1 MHLQWCHNHAIRNQQ
16 ALQQLRMTD
25 TIKQQ
30 LRMTDTIKQQLRMTD
45 TIKQQLRMTDTMK
58 ETALRLFASGV
69 GVAGVK
75 RILEDSTDN
84 ISCVEVRREIS

>member
-1 MHLQWCHNHAIRNQQ
+1 VHLQWCHNHAIRNQQ

-25 TIKQQ
+25 TIK
-30 LRMTDTIKQQLRMTD
+30 
-45 TIKQQLRMTDTMK
+45 

-75 RILEDSTDN
+75 RILEDSMDN
-84 ISCVEVRREIS
+84 ISCLEVSREIL